1 MSGTDKFGISGR
13 KNGRPAKGDAPR
25 VPYDELE
32 RILVFGEIVTCEN
45 DESTTV
51 HYPSYRDLAR
61 RYNVSNSLIAQFAKK
76 HNCLRRRQD
85 AQSRISAKADQKL
98 VEIRSTALALSKDDE
113 LRIIDSYLAGFEKAL
128 AEDRVRFDNPSDFN
142 TMVRLKEFVQGG
154 ADSRQEIH
162 AALSLE
168 DIQSRHKRMM
178 KEVEATS
185 AKERGDT
192 DYRTPAALPEP
203 DQGKGLN
210 TPAIPFDPAAEKVS
224 GQLPDGY
231 SGHNLESAVSPPSA
245 LSSQET
251 QGSESPSLSSQTV
264 QHGAT
269 VAVTGQPQSPSKRN
283 SGHFEKEVSAV
294 SLFDG
299 IPPEDIDED
308 EA

>member
-1 MSGTDKFGISGR
+1 MSKEDNFDNSER

-32 RILVFGEIVTCEN
+32 RILVFGEIVTCEDGKSN
-45 DESTTV
+45 TV
-51 HYPSYRDLAR
+51 YYPSYRALAR
-61 RYNVSNSLIAQFAKK
+61 RYKVSNSLIAKFAKA
-76 HNCLRRRQD
+76 HNCLRRRKD
-85 AQSRISAKADQKL
+85 AKSRISAKTDQKL
-98 VEIRSTALALSKDDE
+98 VELRSTALALSKDDE

-168 DIQSRHKRMM
+168 DIQARHKRMM

-185 AKERGDT
+185 AKERGEI
-192 DYRTPAALPEP
+192 DYRAPAALPAPEQETSLKP
-203 DQGKGLN
+203 
-210 TPAIPFDPAAEKVS
+210 PSFPFETAVEKVS
-224 GQLPDGY
+224 AHPSGGY
-231 SGHNLESAVSPPSA
+231 RAHIVEMPVSPTLP
-245 LSSQET
+245 LSGQDSQHGDIT
-251 QGSESPSLSSQTV
+251 SLSGEDA

-269 VAVTGQPQSPSKRN
+269 VADTGKPLKERS
-283 SGHFEKEVSAV
+283 SGHFQKKVSAI

-308 EA
+308 KA

>member
-1 MSGTDKFGISGR
+1 MGNDSKGNSGR

-32 RILVFGEIVTCEN
+32 RILVFGEVVTCE
-45 DESTTV
+45 DGESTTV

-61 RYNVSNSLIAQFAKK
+61 RYNVSNSLISVFSKK
-76 HNCLRRRQD
+76 HNCMRRRQD

-168 DIQSRHKRMM
+168 DIQARHKRMM
-178 KEVEATS
+178 KDVEATS
-185 AKERGDT
+185 AKERGDI
-192 DYRTPAALPEP
+192 DYRAPAALPPP
-203 DQGKGLN
+203 DQEKDLN
-210 TPAIPFDPAAEKVS
+210 SATIPFDPASEKVS
-224 GQLPDGY
+224 GQLPAGY
-231 SGHNLESAVSPPSA
+231 SGHNSESPVPPPLAQSA
-245 LSSQET
+245 QET
-251 QGSESPSLSSQTV
+251 QGGESPSLSSEVT

-269 VAVTGQPQSPSKRN
+269 VAATGQPQSPSKRN
-283 SGHFEKEVSAV
+283 SGHFQKEVSAI